1 MADTRFKP
9 DFVDPAGD
17 ASAGSLPVRPPF
29 LFTGVTSR
37 VFPLKANMA
46 RLTQFCDSYVNMD
59 VPPDIAHFRPA
70 VPFVYMM
77 VLDYG
82 SMSSASLQAQN
93 VGWVAQHE
101 LAFTVPLERW
111 RMEKGK
117 LVFKD
122 WACVSP
128 FIFVDDELS
137 LTTGREIYGWPKV
150 AGRVESIRPMWDQHP
165 MAGARL
171 FSFSTAVFPK
181 AYAGAAESERVL
193 LQIDADPALHFSQV
207 PPDTGN
213 PWAPWTALAQAT
225 RSSLS
230 LMGSAL
236 DMTLAL
242 RARGYRTNRSKESLL
257 AMGAKVADYLRHLGP
272 AWVQSPQTLT
282 GPKGAQE
289 LRSQTGAG
297 CPKLAFDNITIKQF
311 RDAQEPQRACYKALV
326 RSAMG
331 IERINRSGLMG
342 DGNLLRGDN
351 SGGFTIR
358 VHRYSTQPIIES
370 LGIEVTRTEN
380 ADGEVPIS
388 VLKPVLPFWT
398 DVDLFYGA
406 GEVIC
411 SRVHRP
417 DDDGEDEDDW
427 VDEQPG
433 SAPSPAMVRTRAA
446 TVNGGPGAAAGP
458 ADASGSAAATTIG
471 AEATAEPLSKPA
483 DHQAHNDYNTA
494 LGAATQ
500 PMVGPFHFPDVTL
513 QVYPLLAD
521 RVKLERFVEHYL
533 NETMEG
539 SGQKF
544 YTMGSYAYLLV
555 QCTGEQNGTMWSN
568 ANNIGW
574 WAEREVSFCVP
585 VKWYAVKPGSD
596 EPELISVAMVSPFVY
611 SSSGRAVITD
621 REVNGRPAVKATITS
636 PRDVWL
642 DESGPD
648 KPRQYLR
655 LQTEVFPALGYGQ
668 KAEERTLLE
677 IDGRDVLAYNDSVG
691 WRLVAE
697 RWGPELVDD
706 LMVKAEMCNRQVDE
720 VLAAKALALE
730 VLGQGAPINWLVLK
744 QYRDASAVDKACYQA
759 LVCSAR
765 TITRIYDI
773 REIEDRV
780 HVRVHRCAGHPLV
793 DTLGLKVKS
802 VDSGAS
808 GVIENLQPLRPFW
821 MRISSKEDL
830 GRIVAVR
837 ANDGGW
843 RVQPPW
849 SAVPSAGGETAAATA
864 TATPYFL
871 QSGWTRVSE
880 RWDLAPQQLRSQV
893 RRQLRYALHDSLLG
907 AAVKFRESPPGR
919 RKQVLDLL
927 KNLHSAYKSPA
938 RKLLEDLL
946 IAESEGAVAS
956 FAESRRIADLQLLE
970 RALLQ
975 AGLEWQS
982 FNPQEPRLAV
992 AQARQHFD
1000 KLVDVQ
1006 VALES
1011 ILSAE
1016 WEHWG
1021 NPRWFQNLE
1030 PLPTHRV
1037 PAYSLKGGMSLLTS
1051 CTTASGAESQLET
1064 TTDQAWIFVSPP
1076 TSDAPE
1082 APDAPGAP
1090 ARQRR
1095 RARE

>member
-1 MADTRFKP
+1 MADSRFKP
-9 DFVDPAGD
+9 AFIDPSGD

-59 VPPDIAHFRPA
+59 IPPDIVHYRPA
-70 VPFVYMM
+70 LPFVYLM

-82 SMSSASLQAQN
+82 SMSSASMQAQN

-101 LAFTVPLERW
+101 VAFTVPLERW
-111 RMEKGK
+111 RMEHGK

-150 AGRVESIRPMWDQHP
+150 VGRVDAIRPMWDQHP

-181 AYAGAAESERVL
+181 AYAGEGEADRVL
-193 LQIDADPALHFSQV
+193 LQIDADPAPHFSQV
-207 PPDTGN
+207 PLDTGN

-225 RSSLS
+225 RGSLS

-242 RARGYRTNRSKESLL
+242 RSRGYRTNRSKASLR
-257 AMGAKVADYLRHLGP
+257 AMGSKAADYLRHLGP
-272 AWVQSPQTLT
+272 AWLQSATT
-282 GPKGAQE
+282 GEDA
-289 LRSQTGAG
+289 RSLLGEG
-297 CPKLAFDNITIKQF
+297 CPKLAFDNVTIKQF

-326 RSAMG
+326 RSTMG
-331 IERINRSGLMG
+331 VERINRSGLLG
-342 DGNLLRGDN
+342 DSNLLRGDT
-351 SGGFTIR
+351 SGGYTIR
-358 VHRYSTQPIIES
+358 VHRYATQPIIES

-380 ADGEVPIS
+380 PDGEVPIS
-388 VLKPVLPFWT
+388 VLKSTLPFWT
-398 DVDLFYGA
+398 DVDLYYGA

-411 SRVHRP
+411 SRMHRP
-417 DDDGEDEDDW
+417 GDAGEDEDDW
-427 VDEQPG
+427 VDEQPR
-433 SAPSPAMVRTRAA
+433 SAPPAASRARASAETPTADEHPAPADEPAPAPAMAA
-446 TVNGGPGAAAGP
+446 P
-458 ADASGSAAATTIG
+458 
-471 AEATAEPLSKPA
+471 
-483 DHQAHNDYNTA
+483 DHQAHSDYNTA

-513 QVYPLLAD
+513 QVFPLLAD
-521 RVKLERFVEHYL
+521 RVKLERFIERYL
-533 NETMEG
+533 NETLQG

-574 WAEREVSFCVP
+574 WAEREVSLCVP
-585 VKWYAVKPGSD
+585 VKWYALKPGTQQL
-596 EPELISVAMVSPFVY
+596 ELVSVAMVAPFVY

-621 REVNGRPAVKATITS
+621 REVNGRPAVKASITS

-655 LQTEVFPALGYGQ
+655 LDTEVFPALGYGQ
-668 KAEERTLLE
+668 KAEERTLLQ
-677 IDGRDVLAYNDSVG
+677 IDGNDVLAWNDSVG

-706 LMVKAEMCNRQVDE
+706 LMVKAEMCQRQADH
-720 VLAAKALALE
+720 VLAAQALALE
-730 VLGQGAPINWLVLK
+730 VLGQGAAINWLVLK
-744 QYRDASAVDKACYQA
+744 QYRDATEVDKACYQA
-759 LVCSAR
+759 LVCTAR

-793 DTLGLKVKS
+793 DTLGLRVKS
-802 VDSGAS
+802 VDSGSS

-821 MRISSKEDL
+821 MRIASKEDL
-830 GRIVAVR
+830 GRVVAVR
-837 ANDGGW
+837 TNDGRW

-849 SAVPSAGGETAAATA
+849 SAAPPADVDPATQPPV
-864 TATPYFL
+864 ATPYFRAA
-871 QSGWTRVSE
+871 GWTRVSE
-880 RWDLAPQQLRSQV
+880 HWDLAPQQLRPQV
-893 RRQLRYALHDSLLG
+893 RRHHRNALHDSLLA
-907 AAVKFRESPPGR
+907 AAVALREGTPELR
-919 RKQVLDLL
+919 LQVEGQLEHLYW
-927 KNLHSAYKSPA
+927 AGKSPA
-938 RKLLEDLL
+938 RKLLEELQD
-946 IAESEGAVAS
+946 AEREGAVAS
-956 FAESRRIADLQLLE
+956 FAESHRVADLQLLE
-970 RALLQ
+970 QALLG
-975 AGLEWQS
+975 AGLDWAGAHAGEQ
-982 FNPQEPRLAV
+982 RLAV
-992 AQARQHFD
+992 ADAQRHIA
-1000 KLVDVQ
+1000 KLQDVQ
-1006 VALES
+1006 VVLES

-1021 NPRWFQNLE
+1021 NPRWFQSRQREGREQEALD

-1037 PAYSLKGGMSLLTS
+1037 PAHSLQGGLDAMDS
-1051 CTTASGAESQLET
+1051 CTTAYGTKPQLVSSR
-1064 TTDQAWIFVSPP
+1064 DGAWISVQQP
-1076 TSDAPE
+1076 
-1082 APDAPGAP
+1082 
-1090 ARQRR
+1090 Q
-1095 RARE
+1095 